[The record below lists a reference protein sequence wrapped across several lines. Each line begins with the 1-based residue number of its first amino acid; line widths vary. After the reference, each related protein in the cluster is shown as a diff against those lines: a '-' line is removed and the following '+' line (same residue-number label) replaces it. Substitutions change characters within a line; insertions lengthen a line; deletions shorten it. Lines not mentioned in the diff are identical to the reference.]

1 MERKKERLRRRDY
14 RERKQAIEKKKKEE
28 DFERKK
34 KIRERMAE
42 FRLKRQINEKILLSQ
57 KLARGE
63 MAMKIIENLKSRLDE
78 GLGQSQY

>member
-14 RERKQAIEKKKKEE
+14 RERKQAIEEKKKEE

-63 MAMKIIENLKSRLDE
+63 MAMKIIENLKSRLDK

>member
-14 RERKQAIEKKKKEE
+14 RERKQAIEKKRDEE

-42 FRLKRQINEKILLSQ
+42 YRLKRRINEKILLSQ
-57 KLARGE
+57 KIARGE
-63 MAMKIIENLKSRLDE
+63 MAVKLIENLKSRLDK
-78 GLGQSQY
+78 GLG